1 MKPLALVKTL
11 AGLGYAGAHD
21 GDALKRARFSDPCG
35 VVVDANKNVFVTD
48 CGSHTVRCI
57 SAEGEVTTVAGCGK
71 PGYADGKGNQA
82 ALSYPYALALGPD
95 GTIYVADS
103 GNHRI
108 RKITA
113 PADNRAGAEVA
124 TVAGTGAPGHR
135 DGAAHTAQFLYP
147 TGIAA
152 DSDGTLFVADRGNHR
167 IRKIT
172 PKGTVTTLA
181 GSGLNGALDGKGAQ
195 AAFAWPNAV
204 CIDPTTK
211 NAIFVVDTFVF
222 QLRRVTRDG
231 VTRTLCIGPKPK
243 PKPKPEAPAAAPE
256 AAPAAAPAADAAAP
270 AAADAAAAPAAE
282 AKEEPKEAAAGDAA
296 AAAPAAEP
304 AAAGEAAPAAA
315 MEVDAPAAAAPA
327 ADGEA
332 VKAEPPAA
340 PAAADGDAAA
350 TGDAPKADAPAA
362 PRRRPP
368 QTPPRPPPP
377 HPPPPRPA
385 PHPPPRLR
393 RRRRRRTTTSG

>member
-1 MKPLALVKTL
+1 M
-11 AGLGYAGAHD
+11 
-21 GDALKRARFSDPCG
+21 
-35 VVVDANKNVFVTD
+35 VVDANKNVVVTD

-172 PKGTVTTLA
+172 PKG
-181 GSGLNGALDGKGAQ
+181 
-195 AAFAWPNAV
+195 
-204 CIDPTTK
+204 
-211 NAIFVVDTFVF
+211 
-222 QLRRVTRDG
+222 R
-231 VTRTLCIGPKPK
+231 
-243 PKPKPEAPAAAPE
+243 
-256 AAPAAAPAADAAAP
+256 
-270 AAADAAAAPAAE
+270 
-282 AKEEPKEAAAGDAA
+282 
-296 AAAPAAEP
+296 
-304 AAAGEAAPAAA
+304 
-315 MEVDAPAAAAPA
+315 
-327 ADGEA
+327 
-332 VKAEPPAA
+332 
-340 PAAADGDAAA
+340 
-350 TGDAPKADAPAA
+350 
-362 PRRRPP
+362 
-368 QTPPRPPPP
+368 
-377 HPPPPRPA
+377 
-385 PHPPPRLR
+385 
-393 RRRRRRTTTSG
+393 